1 MIGLALGGPSEEG
14 SYNPSTTRWTQYM
27 PSRCRSL
34 SRGRG
39 LCGAAAA
46 AALVGLLASESLEGQ
61 RATAPRAVPRR
72 QREPTI
78 VIDTGRL
85 ARIDELVE
93 TAIREGK
100 LPGAVVVVGDRDRV
114 VYRKAFGRRAVVPV
128 AEPMT
133 VDTIFD
139 LASLTKV
146 VATAPSVM
154 RLVEEGRL
162 RLSDRVA
169 VFIPEF
175 ARYGKAGIT
184 VQHLL
189 THTSGLRPDLD
200 LELEFSGADEAIRR
214 ASEEVPLAPPGER
227 FVYSDINFFV
237 LGEIVARVGGMPL
250 DRFARTYLFDPLGM
264 RDTFFNPPAHLKARI
279 APTEPCRPLGW
290 PCGGP
295 GATLL
300 RGVVHDPTARRMGG
314 VAGHAGL
321 FSTADDLAIFCR
333 MLLGG
338 GAVDGKRVLSP
349 LTVARMTR
357 PATPPHLAEVRAL
370 GWDIESPY
378 SANRGDLLPLGS
390 YGHTGFTG
398 TSIWIDPRTELFV
411 IFLSNRVHPD
421 GRGEVTALR
430 GQVATVA
437 AGAVAGVPRARL
449 EGAQFSGRGGGPSAP
464 LPARATG
471 EVLAGVDVLRAEGF
485 ARLRGRRVGL
495 VTNQTG
501 RARDGTSTID
511 LLRRAEGVQ
520 LVALFSP
527 EHGLR
532 GTLEEKVP
540 SSREET
546 TGLPLFSLY
555 GETLRPTAAMLQ
567 GLDTLVVDLQ
577 DIGAR
582 FYTYMTTM
590 AYVLEE
596 AAKHQIAV
604 FVLDRPNPING
615 FQIEGPMLEPDLG
628 GFTGYLPMPIRHGLT
643 MGELARLFNEER
655 RLGADLTVVSMRG
668 WRRDLWFDETG
679 LPWVDPSPNI
689 RNLLQATLYPG
700 LGAIEATNISV
711 GRGTDAP
718 FQQIGAPWIDGVRL
732 AADLNARGLP
742 GIRFYP
748 VAFTPRAAKYA
759 GERCEG
765 VFLVITDREALRPVR
780 VGVEIAA
787 ALHRLYGAR
796 FDLEAT
802 ARLLGSRELIRRI
815 RAGDDPARLAAEWAA
830 DEARWRLRVARY
842 LLYH

>member
-1 MIGLALGGPSEEG
+1 MA
-14 SYNPSTTRWTQYM
+14 R
-27 PSRCRSL
+27 
-34 SRGRG
+34 
-39 LCGAAAA
+39 
-46 AALVGLLASESLEGQ
+46 LE
-61 RATAPRAVPRR
+61 
-72 QREPTI
+72 
-78 VIDTGRL
+78 
-85 ARIDELVE
+85 RIDRLVE
-93 TAIREGK
+93 AAIRDGK
-100 LPGAVVVVGDRDRV
+100 LPGAVIVVGYRGEV
-114 VYRKAFGRRAVVPV
+114 VYQKAFGRRAVVPV

-169 VFIPEF
+169 TFIPEF

-184 VQHLL
+184 VRHLL

-200 LELEFSGADEAIRR
+200 LALEFSGADEAIRR
-214 ASEEVPLAPPGER
+214 AAEEVPLASPGER
-227 FVYSDINFFV
+227 FIYSDINFFL
-237 LGEIVARVGGMPL
+237 LGEIVARVSGTGL
-250 DRFARTYLFDPLGM
+250 DLFARRALFEPLGM
-264 RDTFFNPPAHLKARI
+264 DETLFNPPERLRARI
-279 APTEPCRPLGW
+279 APTEPCWPLQW

-295 GATLL
+295 GAPML

-321 FSTADDLAIFCR
+321 FSTARDLTIFCQ

-338 GAVDGKRVLSP
+338 GAVGGRRVLSP
-349 LTVARMTR
+349 LSVAQMTS
-357 PATPPHLAEVRAL
+357 PATPPTLPEVRGL
-370 GWDIESPY
+370 GWDIDSPY
-378 SANRGDLLPLGS
+378 SANRGDLLPVGS

-421 GRGEVTALR
+421 GRGDVTALR

-437 AGAVAGVPRARL
+437 AAALTAVPPDELASRRVAGADFGAAGAPPRR
-449 EGAQFSGRGGGPSAP
+449 AP
-464 LPARATG
+464 A
-471 EVLAGVDVLRAEGF
+471 EVLAGIDVLRAEGF
-485 ARLRGRRVGL
+485 ARLRGRQVGL
-495 VTNQTG
+495 VTNHAG

-511 LLRRAEGVQ
+511 LLHRAEGVR

-527 EHGLR
+527 EHGIR
-532 GTLEEKVP
+532 GTLEERVP
-540 SSREET
+540 SSRDEA
-546 TGLPLFSLY
+546 TGLPVYSLY
-555 GETLRPTAAMLQ
+555 GETLRPTAEMLE
-567 GLDTLVVDLQ
+567 GIDTLVVDLP

-596 AAKHQIAV
+596 AAKHKISV
-604 FVLDRPNPING
+604 VVLDRPNPING
-615 FQIEGPMLEPDLG
+615 FQIEGPMLDADLR
-628 GFTGYLPMPIRHGLT
+628 GFTGYFPMPIRHGLT
-643 MGELARLFNEER
+643 MGELARLFNEENKI
-655 RLGADLTVVSMRG
+655 GADLTVVPMAG
-668 WRRDLWFDETG
+668 WRRELWFDETG
-679 LPWVDPSPNI
+679 LPWVNPSPNM

-700 LGAIEATNISV
+700 IGGIEGANVSV

-718 FQQIGAPWIDGVRL
+718 FQQIGAPWVDGVRL
-732 AADLNARGLP
+732 AAELNRRGLA

-748 VAFTPRAAKYA
+748 VAFTPTASKYR

-780 VGVEIAA
+780 VGIEIAA
-787 ALHRLYGAR
+787 ALHRLDGAR

-802 ARLLGSRELIRRI
+802 ARLLGSRTVLQRI
-815 RAGDDPARLAAEWAA
+815 RAGEDPARIAADWAA
-830 DEARWRLRVARY
+830 DEGRWRLLVARY
-842 LLYH
+842 LLYR